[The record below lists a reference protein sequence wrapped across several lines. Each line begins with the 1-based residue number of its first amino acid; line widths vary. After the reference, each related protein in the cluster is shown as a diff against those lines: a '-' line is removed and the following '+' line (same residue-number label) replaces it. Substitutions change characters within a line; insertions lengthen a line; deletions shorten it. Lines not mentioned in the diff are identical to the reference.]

1 MGNYSS
7 KYDSFIFLGDL
18 SEPTKSAVIGFC
30 HIYGCKNL
38 IKDSFCFKN
47 SEKLSCID
55 LIITNRS
62 KCFQSSVTIEAGFSD
77 FHKTTLTVMKVF
89 YEKQK
94 PTIITYRNYKNV
106 SNKVFMADVL
116 SRISQV
122 TSENNNLEFDL
133 FKAVL
138 HEAAQKH
145 APIKQRYVRAN
156 ESPFIN
162 KTINKEIKKRSRLR
176 NKFLNTKS
184 DIDRKQYNKER
195 NLCLRLIRQ
204 ENKNFFNNISTR
216 YITDNKTSWKTVKLL
231 FADKIQTKSKTT
243 FIKNKGSFR
252 RRARAISFWKSDFRR
267 SGRDR
272 VSQYILY

>member
-38 IKDSFCFKN
+38 IKDSTCFKN

-89 YEKQK
+89 YKKQK
-94 PTIITYRNYKNV
+94 PTIITYCNYKNF
-106 SNKVFMADVL
+106 SNNVFMADVL

-122 TSENNNLEFDL
+122 TSENNDLEFDL
-133 FKAVL
+133 FKAIL

-145 APIKQRYVRAN
+145 APIKQRYARAN
-156 ESPFIN
+156 KSPFIN
-162 KTINKEIKKRSRLR
+162 KTINKEIKKRSQLG
-176 NKFLNTKS
+176 NKFLNTKR

-195 NLCLRLIRQ
+195 NLCLSLIWR
-204 ENKNFFNNISTR
+204 ENKKLFNNISTR

-243 FIKNKGSFR
+243 LIENEGSFR
-252 RRARAISFWKSDFRR
+252 GRARAISFWKSDFRR
-267 SGRDR
+267 SGGDR
-272 VSQYILY
+272 VFQYIFY